1 MIENIRSESGAYAVG
16 FYSASEPFVAQ
27 TWRPRE
33 DDPEECDLAEAS
45 RRLRALCMSMSAGEP
60 VDGLVPASVFL
71 RDAETGE
78 VLLSRTSDGFQ
89 TTADRRALRSDAEH
103 ARLALLAMVA
113 AYHASPE
120 VARALEEAAASDGG
134 GVAA

>member
-1 MIENIRSESGAYAVG
+1 MIEGIEKQNGLYAVG
-16 FYSASEPFVAQ
+16 FYSASEPWIAQ

-33 DDPEECDLAEAS
+33 EDPEECDLAEAAS
-45 RRLRALCMSMSAGEP
+45 RLRALCMSMGASEP

-89 TTADRRALRSDAEH
+89 TVCPPGGRFADVDH

-113 AYHASPE
+113 AHHANPE
-120 VARALEEAAASDGG
+120 VTQALEEAARTTGG
-134 GVAA
+134 EFAA

>member
-1 MIENIRSESGAYAVG
+1 MVENIRSESGTYAVG
-16 FYSASEPFVAQ
+16 FYSAAEPFVAQ
-27 TWRPRE
+27 TWRSRE
-33 DDPEECDLAEAS
+33 DDSEDCDIAEAS
-45 RRLRALCMSMSAGEP
+45 RRLRALCMAMSAGEP

-78 VLLSRTSDGFQ
+78 VLLSRSSDGFQ
-89 TTADRRALRSDAEH
+89 STADRRSLRNDVKR
-103 ARLALLAMVA
+103 ARLALLAMIS

-134 GVAA
+134 AAAA

>member
-1 MIENIRSESGAYAVG
+1 MVENIRSESGTYAVG
-16 FYSASEPFVAQ
+16 FYSAAEPFVAQ
-27 TWRPRE
+27 TWRPHE

-89 TTADRRALRSDAEH
+89 TTAERRSLRNDVEH

-120 VARALEEAAASDGG
+120 VARALEEAAGSFGG
-134 GVAA
+134 TVVA

>member
-1 MIENIRSESGAYAVG
+1 MVENIACESGTYAVG
-16 FYSASEPFVAQ
+16 FYSATEPGIAQ

-33 DDPEECDLAEAS
+33 DGPEECDLAEAS
-45 RRLRALCMSMSAGEP
+45 RRLRVLCMSMSAGEP

-89 TTADRRALRSDAEH
+89 TTADRRALRDDVER

-120 VARALEEAAASDGG
+120 IVRALEEAAMSDGG
-134 GVAA
+134 SFDD

>member
-1 MIENIRSESGAYAVG
+1 MIENIQNESGTYAVG
-16 FYSASEPFVAQ
+16 FYSAAEPFVAQ

-33 DDPEECDLAEAS
+33 NDPEECDVAEAL
-45 RRLRALCMSMSAGEP
+45 RRLRALCMSMSAEEP

-78 VLLSRTSDGFQ
+78 VLLCRTSDGFQ
-89 TTADRRALRSDAEH
+89 TTADQCALRDDVEH

-120 VARALEEAAASDGG
+120 VARALEEAAVSDGG
-134 GVAA
+134 SAAA